1 VHGWVI
7 QELGGEGGLSQGQD
21 AKVVKVQGAKSAKL
35 RRQRCREGG
44 EEVNGEEVS
53 PSPTN

>member
-1 VHGWVI
+1 MHGWVI